1 MFVFF
6 LIIYMVVKSSNFI
19 LNIGCIILLKSF
31 EIIKVFK
38 RRNILN
44 IDELFYWVFFLCVCD
59 DFLFLDSIMFMI

>member
-44 IDELFYWVFFLCVCD
+44 IDELFYWGFFYVFVMIFYFWIVLC
-59 DFLFLDSIMFMI
+59 L